1 MSERCRD
8 WVPRLARESGFLILA
23 ALAVACSR
31 APATTVAPVP
41 RVYVP
46 PYAEPVV
53 RQWAEDYVTETGA
66 ALPFDLDPQTLDS
79 ALSRVPLEPNSL
91 LLFGGPPPEDWFVTP
106 VASVPV
112 VILVH
117 PDNPVHDLRPSDLQN
132 LFARRTAGWSTLG
145 GSDVDVQPVLPLAEE
160 PLRAWF
166 ESIVMRGTPVWPGTW
181 LAPTPEAMAS
191 LVASEPGAVGI
202 LLGTEVPLT
211 VAVIRVLAVLPSEE
225 SYPYRFDLLAFA
237 PQEPAGGVREW
248 LGWVQARVTTR

>member
-8 WVPRLARESGFLILA
+8 WGPGLARKGWFLILLA
-23 ALAVACSR
+23 AAVACSR
-31 APATTVAPVP
+31 APAATPAHVP

-46 PYAEPVV
+46 PFAEPVV

-79 ALSRVPLEPNSL
+79 ALARLPMEPNGL
-91 LLFGGPPPEDWFVTP
+91 LLFGGPPPEGWFVTP
-106 VASVPV
+106 LASIPV

-117 PDNPVHDLRPSDLQN
+117 PDNPVLDLRPVDLQN
-132 LFARRTAGWSTLG
+132 LFAHRTAVWSNVG
-145 GSDVDVQPVLPLAEE
+145 GSDVDVQPVLPLVGE

-181 LAPTPEAMAS
+181 LAPTPKAMAD

-202 LLGTEVPLT
+202 LLGSEVPST
-211 VAVIRVLAVLPSEE
+211 VAVVRVLAVLPSDER
-225 SYPYRFDLLAFA
+225 YPYQLDLLAFA

-248 LGWVQARVTTR
+248 LGWVQAQVTRH